1 MMKYKLIALDVD
13 GTLLTDDHELTPGTM
28 ETIRAIADQGAEFVL
43 CTGRA
48 PISSLP
54 FMRRIGLEGY
64 VITHNGAVTVDVRT
78 EEAVHEFALDRQ
90 VLEPYMEYC
99 RKHKVHFDI
108 NTTFTVYVEGASRL
122 SQEVLDI
129 YSKFFVVPQDLPAW
143 AELREPIVKLTVS
156 GEMEQLDRVFA
167 EWSEWP
173 QKLNMLR
180 SGDFFIDLMHKD
192 ASKGAALQKLAE
204 KRGIPAENVMA
215 IGNYYNDLTMLTF
228 AGLGVAMDNSPQE
241 VKDAADAVTASN
253 NEEGVKLALEK
264 YCLGITREMGE

>member
-1 MMKYKLIALDVD
+1 M
-13 GTLLTDDHELTPGTM
+13 
-28 ETIRAIADQGAEFVL
+28 
-43 CTGRA
+43 
-48 PISSLP
+48 
-54 FMRRIGLEGY
+54 
-64 VITHNGAVTVDVRT
+64 
-78 EEAVHEFALDRQ
+78 
-90 VLEPYMEYC
+90 
-99 RKHKVHFDI
+99 
-108 NTTFTVYVEGASRL
+108 
-122 SQEVLDI
+122 
-129 YSKFFVVPQDLPAW
+129 
-143 AELREPIVKLTVS
+143 
-156 GEMEQLDRVFA
+156 FA